1 MGNEEFLRLCKAKV
15 AEYTNSHMD
24 KTDGKQITVQDVY
37 VVWSCKTLQNSK
49 ALLSTTVPDGM
60 YYELTYNGDKH
71 ELYFDAY
78 KKFQN
83 IFFKVYL
90 RRRNGG
96 EVRNMKIRVIHDFYD
111 KENDL
116 ELRKVGEEYEV
127 TEERGRYL
135 VDFRVAKEI
144 IDQEGGDPES
154 PVEA

>member
-1 MGNEEFLRLCKAKV
+1 MQR
-15 AEYTNSHMD
+15 
-24 KTDGKQITVQDVY
+24 
-37 VVWSCKTLQNSK
+37 
-49 ALLSTTVPDGM
+49 
-60 YYELTYNGDKH
+60 
-71 ELYFDAY
+71 
-78 KKFQN
+78 
-83 IFFKVYL
+83 L

-96 EVRNMKIRVIHDFYD
+96 EVRDMKIRVIHDFYD

-144 IDQEGGDPES
+144 TDQEGGNPES